1 MGKKVKEGRVD
12 DIRPC
17 IACNEVCLG
26 KRFYLSCT
34 VNPQTGLEREYA
46 LKPIERKRKVLV
58 IGGGPGGLE
67 AARAAAARGCDVTLW
82 ERSERLGGKLR
93 IAAVPEFKRD
103 IRPLINTSR
112 PRSKLEGGMKKT
124 ARPSWCA
131 GTTGRGDH
139 RHRSAFRCRRPGY
152 RARAFN
158 TVEVYR
164 DQVGGRTRTRR
175 RRWPV
180 RLPRRPPTWRS
191 KKRVT
196 IVDGEGGS
204 PKRRHQHGPG
214 DSGAAA
220 QTGWR

>member
-1 MGKKVKEGRVD
+1 VKEGRVD

-103 IRPLINTSR
+103 IRPLIQYLSTQVEKAGVKVELKKPPR
-112 PRSKLEGGMKKT
+112 PN
-124 ARPSWCA
+124 W
-131 GTTGRGDH
+131 
-139 RHRSAFRCRRPGY
+139 PGQPD
-152 RARAFN
+152 
-158 TVEVYR
+158 V
-164 DQVGGRTRTRR
+164 
-175 RRWPV
+175 
-180 RLPRRPPTWRS
+180 
-191 KKRVT
+191 
-196 IVDGEGGS
+196 
-204 PKRRHQHGPG
+204 
-214 DSGAAA
+214 
-220 QTGWR
+220 